1 LTRAEKILLGFLG
14 VAALWWF
21 LGPDEEAGVLG
32 DARQLI
38 DGAVDLVLR
47 GSRLTHAPYDTT
59 TGVVPGLPQDLA
71 DQTTYDLETY
81 SLARA
86 ISSEEGR
93 ANADTKLAI
102 GWAIKNRA
110 DAGGGSIT
118 ALVTHA
124 KVSAHS
130 GYYGTQRN
138 IDPDFGGGPHG
149 PSDRYCSTAN
159 DPYDGDA
166 QIAFSIQTGTLPD
179 PTGGAQF
186 FDRSAQDD
194 NPQKVIDARA
204 AAGLV
209 LADVSGDVD
218 AAIEFWRPA

>member
-1 LTRAEKILLGFLG
+1 VLAGLVAVWWLLG
-14 VAALWWF
+14 
-21 LGPDEEAGVLG
+21 DNEEGGLLG

-38 DGAVDLVLR
+38 DAGVDLVVR
-47 GSRLTHAPYDTT
+47 GQRLTHAPYDTT
-59 TGVVPGLPQDLA
+59 TGVVPGTPQSLA
-71 DQTTYDLETY
+71 DQTSYDLETY

-93 ANADTKLAI
+93 SSDDTKLAI

-110 DAGGGSIT
+110 DAGAGSIT

-124 KVSAHS
+124 KVSSHS
-130 GYYGTQRN
+130 GSYGTQRN
-138 IDPDFGGGPHG
+138 IDPDAGGGPHG

-166 QIAFSIQTGTLPD
+166 QIALAIQNGTLPD
-179 PTGGAQF
+179 PTGGAQY

-194 NPQKVIDARA
+194 NAEEVATNRA
-204 AAGLV
+204 ADGLV
-209 LADVSGDVD
+209 LADVSGDI
-218 AAIEFWRPA
+218 ASGLEFWRPG